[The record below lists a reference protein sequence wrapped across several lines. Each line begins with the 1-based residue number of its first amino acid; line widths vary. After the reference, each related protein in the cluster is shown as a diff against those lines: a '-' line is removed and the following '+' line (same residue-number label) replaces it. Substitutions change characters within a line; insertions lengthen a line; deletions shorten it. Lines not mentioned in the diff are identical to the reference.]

1 MAENR
6 KNNRRDAARRAQRR
20 RRALIGAP
28 VLLVAVVVAVA
39 LLLGGGEEADAPVV
53 AGSAEQLALGEE
65 VFVANC
71 ATCHG
76 EGAQGGLAGPPLV
89 HEIYEPD
96 HHPDSAFRAAVAN
109 GVTPHHWDFAGMP
122 PIQGLS
128 AEDVDAVISYV
139 RERQHEAWGGPRP

>member
-6 KNNRRDAARRAQRR
+6 KSTRRDAARRAQRR
-20 RRALIGAP
+20 RWMLIGAP
-28 VLLVAVVVAVA
+28 VVLVAAVVAAA
-39 LLLGGGEEADAPVV
+39 LLLGGGEEADAPV

-128 AEDVDAVISYV
+128 DDDVDAVIAYV
-139 RERQHEAWGGPRP
+139 RERQQEAWGGPRP